1 MSTSRSDFLDAC
13 LLLVRPPD
21 VIIVTHDACLLCAT
35 VHSGLINKQKSDART
50 LFVTSSLIIFSA
62 VSESGKCGL
71 YSRLIACARDVI
83 ASFSILS
90 SACPQISGRLARVT
104 TSRSG
109 IDYACF
115 ACTVWTHFPLVEDKC
130 KFNDT
135 CLASGLFES
144 CFIEFLFRKIQI
156 VLSDESSR
164 INECWRWMSEPTQK
178 IHSKEN
184 YFRLIQTYVHRV
196 LFAQRID
203 WKNSRRQLLFWVC
216 PPEGLKGLRIALK
229 NKFFVLTGTIFC
241 ISLLCA

>member
-135 CLASGLFES
+135 CLLLD
-144 CFIEFLFRKIQI
+144 FLKA
-156 VLSDESSR
+156 VLLSFSFG
-164 INECWRWMSEPTQK
+164 K
-178 IHSKEN
+178 SK
-184 YFRLIQTYVHRV
+184 
-196 LFAQRID
+196 
-203 WKNSRRQLLFWVC
+203 
-216 PPEGLKGLRIALK
+216 
-229 NKFFVLTGTIFC
+229 
-241 ISLLCA
+241 LC